1 MTGFG
6 YSILGFGSH
15 PSRGPTPGLSSPFT
29 DVTGQALGTVIT
41 SNTVTVQ
48 NITGGSSITIT
59 GGAALGIGG
68 GTSVQYRINSG
79 SFTSSAGTIDPTDT
93 LTLRVTTHA
102 VFLGDLSQVKCTIAG
117 IGNSLWNVTTGAPA
131 PAMSGLHVL
140 FGLGTQY
147 QSTRG
152 GTPSITS
159 VATSYNT
166 GTSSTTMELQGATH
180 ADKNYAVIAGT
191 TNSFPWAPG
200 TTGAGGGALIPM
212 FKGTLANAMYDPAN
226 YIFNV
231 TVVMDVQGTPAN
243 ELADTR
249 FFNDNLGGPVEGDP
263 PRGYAFADLDWPRG
277 NLSASNSQTVT
288 LFPSFNEQSNANNFG
303 PSVSNHNDSG
313 TYTMVHAGHPAAT
326 SVGTVGQTGN
336 YANMAISLTFNVLH
350 RATGQALHNVAIMD
364 QALIQLLPQ

>member
-1 MTGFG
+1 MGFA
-6 YSILGFGSH
+6 FRMQGSRAK
-15 PSRGPTPGLSSPFT
+15 RGPTPGLSAPFT

-48 NITGGSSITIT
+48 NIAGGSSITIT
-59 GGAALGIGG
+59 GGAASGIGG

-93 LTLRVTTHA
+93 LTLRITTHA
-102 VFLGDLSQVKCTIAG
+102 VLLGDLSQVKCTIAG

-131 PAMSGLHVL
+131 PAMSGIHAL
-140 FGLGTQY
+140 FGLGAQY

-180 ADKNYAVIAGT
+180 ADKNYAVVAGT
-191 TNSFPWAPG
+191 TNSYPWAPG

-212 FKGTLANAMYDPAN
+212 FKGTLTNAMYDPAN

-231 TVVMDVQGTPAN
+231 TVVMNLEGTIDN

-249 FFNDNLGGPVEGDP
+249 FFDDGQGQPVQGDLI
-263 PRGYAFADLDWPRG
+263 RGYTFADLDWPRA
-277 NLSASNSQTVT
+277 NLSASNSQVVT
-288 LFPSFNEQSNANNFG
+288 LFPSRDEQSNPSTFG
-303 PSVSNHNDSG
+303 PSVSNHDDSG
-313 TYTMVHAGHPAAT
+313 RYTMMHAGHPAPT
-326 SVGTVGQTGN
+326 TVGTGGQTAN
-336 YANMAISLTFNVLH
+336 YANMLISLTFNVLH
-350 RATGQALHNVAIMD
+350 RATGQALHNATIMD
-364 QALIQLLPQ
+364 QAIIQLIPQ